1 MKLLSMR
8 RRGCDE
14 RDVGSTLI
22 VAMMVMMLAA
32 SLCAV
37 VVKVA
42 IDTNAESGVDRQ
54 RTVSINAAEAGL
66 DATYATI
73 EGAGTSLPCVW
84 PAPSIGTYPVH
95 ANPDP
100 TQVSVAITYYDAAG
114 DNLNVKYGCSGGA
127 LPPSGIPAND
137 APTSA
142 LIDSKAVLPQLANAP
157 GTATRYMQSSV
168 NLTPIRG
175 KGLTNAIFG
184 QQTIFTSNKVTVYR
198 GNGGDDGNLYTN
210 GNFACTNNESFQGSI
225 LAPTGSVTLGSS
237 CSFTGDVW
245 AANSV
250 TSNNGYSGTIGGRV
264 IASTGNIS
272 LVGGTV
278 GGTLQAA
285 GTINYAGCSVPNKC
299 FANQG
304 TAAPTSPSQPF
315 PHILGDQTTLNGVW
329 GGSGWNVIS
338 DTNCSSIVND
348 ITNPS
353 TGYAGRTGKTLV
365 VTPCNVAFQ
374 GQLNVTFKGDF
385 ALFASGGISSTQQ
398 VTFGASNPSTNVYMI
413 VPWTGTDSVT
423 GQTYTDYFLNQ
434 VSCPAGNVNF
444 GNNFSTTSKVNFLV
458 YTPCDLNYANNN
470 AGTNPS
476 QVYAGG
482 TVTINN
488 QYSMTYYAV
497 PLPVGAIAKD
507 SLPTLSYSV
516 AILYKRETA
525 S

>member
-1 MKLLSMR
+1 VTLFRLRWPR
-8 RRGCDE
+8 RDE
-14 RDVGSTLI
+14 RDLGSTLI

-66 DATYATI
+66 DATFATI
-73 EGAGTSLPCVW
+73 EGSGTSLPCVW
-84 PAPSIGTYPVH
+84 PTDGSTYNVY

-100 TQVSVAITYYDAAG
+100 TNVTVAITYYDASGNAFPAS
-114 DNLNVKYGCSGGA
+114 DCSGGV
-127 LPPSGIPAND
+127 LNPSDIPA
-137 APTSA
+137 SA
-142 LIDSKAVLPQLANAP
+142 LIESKAVLPALANAP
-157 GTATRYMQSSV
+157 RTATRYMQSSV

-184 QQTIFTSNKVTVYR
+184 DQTIFTSNKVTVYR
-198 GNGGDDGNLYTN
+198 GSGGDDGNLYTN
-210 GNFACTNNESFQGSI
+210 GDFTCDNNESFQGSM
-225 LAPTGSVTLGSS
+225 LAPKGSVTLGSS

-245 AANSV
+245 VANSV
-250 TSNNGYSGTIGGRV
+250 NSENGYSGTIGGRI

-272 LVGGTV
+272 LTGGNV

-299 FANQG
+299 FENQG

-315 PHILGDQTTLNGVW
+315 PHILGDATTLNDTW
-329 GGSGWNVIS
+329 GGEGWNVIA
-338 DTNCSSIVND
+338 DNDCTNIVD
-348 ITNPS
+348 HITNQS
-353 TGYAGRTGKTLV
+353 TGYATLTGKTLV
-365 VTPCNVAFQ
+365 TTPCSVAFNKV
-374 GQLNVTFKGDF
+374 NVKFKGDF
-385 ALFASGGISSTQQ
+385 ALFASGGITSSQQ
-398 VTFGASNPSTNVYMI
+398 VTFDGSSPNTNVYMI
-413 VPWTGTDSVT
+413 VPWTGTDPVT
-423 GQTYTDYFLNQ
+423 GQTYTDYFGNQ
-434 VSCPAGNVNF
+434 VSCPAGNISF
-444 GNNFSTTSKVNFLV
+444 GNNFSTTSKVNLLV
-458 YTPCDLNYANNN
+458 YTPCDLSYANNN

-476 QVYAGG
+476 QIYAGG

-488 QYSMTYYAV
+488 QYTMTYYAV
-497 PLPVGAIAKD
+497 PLPTGAIAKD

>member
-8 RRGCDE
+8 RRRRDE

-73 EGAGTSLPCVW
+73 EGAGTLLPCVW
-84 PAPSIGTYPVH
+84 PASGTYSVN

-100 TQVSVAITYYDAAG
+100 TYVSVAITYYDS
-114 DNLNVKYGCSGGA
+114 SGNQLSCPNGVT
-127 LPPSGIPAND
+127 LPSSVTPA
-137 APTSA
+137 SA
-142 LIDSKAVLPQLANAP
+142 LIESKAVLPQLANAP
-157 GTATRYMQSSV
+157 RTATRYMQSSV
-168 NLTPIRG
+168 NLTPVRG

-198 GNGGDDGNLYTN
+198 GGGGDDGNLYTN
-210 GNFACTNNESFQGSI
+210 GNFSCTNNESFQGSM

-245 AANSV
+245 AADSV

-285 GTINYAGCSVPNKC
+285 GTISYAGCSVPNKC

-353 TGYAGRTGKTLV
+353 NGYATLAGKTLV
-365 VTPCNVAFQ
+365 VTPCTVAFQ
-374 GQLNVTFKGDF
+374 GKVNINFKGDF

-398 VTFGASNPSTNVYMI
+398 VTFDASNPNTNVYMI

-423 GQTYTDYFLNQ
+423 GQTYTDYFGNQ
-434 VSCPAGNVNF
+434 VSCPAGNVSF

-458 YTPCDLNYANNN
+458 YTQCDLNYANNN

-488 QYSMTYYAV
+488 QYSMTYYPV
-497 PLPVGAIAKD
+497 PLPAGAIAKD
-507 SLPTLSYSV
+507 SLPTISYSV